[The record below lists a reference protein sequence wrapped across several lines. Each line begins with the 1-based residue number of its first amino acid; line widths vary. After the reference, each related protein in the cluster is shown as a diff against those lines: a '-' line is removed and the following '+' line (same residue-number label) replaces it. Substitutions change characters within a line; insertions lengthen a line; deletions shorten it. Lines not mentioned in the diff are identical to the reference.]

1 MDTTASL
8 LTAIYNLLKDDGDL
22 HGIVA
27 DRIYPMAT
35 APDTINPYIVNQLSF
50 NEADTPMD
58 TGLLIVH
65 IWDKSPTASRVLEI
79 KGRVYCLLNKKNIR
93 TDEIG
98 NCRVWYFSDG
108 FIPDEPGYWHYIIQ
122 FNLRLVKTT
131 ELNAVIERDTS

>member
-8 LTAIYNLLKDDGDL
+8 LTAIYNLLKDDGDFYEL
-22 HGIVA
+22 VA
-27 DRIYPMAT
+27 DRIYPVFAS
-35 APDTINPYIVNQLSF
+35 PDTVTPYVVNQISF
-50 NEADTPMD
+50 NESDNPMN

-65 IWDKSPTASRVLEI
+65 IWDKSPTASRALQI
-79 KGRVYCLLNKKNIR
+79 KERIYYLLDKLNIR
-93 TDEIG
+93 TTEIN
-98 NCRVWYFSDG
+98 NCRVWFFSDG